1 MRRLILCASMTKV
14 SGVSLDTVFTR
25 GGGGTT
31 HIIRDVCRVPGQAPE
46 PLGADVVTAVEQLG
60 GLVRRQVS

>member
-1 MRRLILCASMTKV
+1 MRRLILSARMTKV
-14 SGVSLDTVFTR
+14 GGVSLDAVSTR

-46 PLGADVVTAVEQLG
+46 PLGADVVTAMEQLG
-60 GLVRRQVS
+60 GLVGRQVS